1 MSRLSKIFRI
11 GPGGLVF
18 AGFLVFTSVAAPAG
32 PADIPGLARQ
42 KGPALV
48 TLKFVLKVSGPMA
61 DGDEESDTEITGVMI
76 DPKGVVLC
84 SNTQLAGFVGM
95 IKKMMGPM
103 GSQINATPTDLK
115 VLVGD
120 DTEGKEAE
128 LVARDTELDIAWVR
142 IKDPGDKPFDHIDLT
157 RSAKPE
163 VGQPIAIVRRMG
175 KFFNRVAVVTES
187 RIGGTTSK
195 PRTLYI
201 PSSTMGITL
210 GLPVFS
216 ASGELLGVMVSQT
229 PDSDESDFNPLA
241 MLNML
246 SDMQDSMTGLILP
259 ATEVAKATTRALENA
274 EKK

>member
-1 MSRLSKIFRI
+1 VVGVVGCALFSTHSA
-11 GPGGLVF
+11 F
-18 AGFLVFTSVAAPAG
+18 AGPT
-32 PADIPGLARQ
+32 DIPGLARE
-42 KGPALV
+42 KGAALV
-48 TLKFVLKVSGPMA
+48 TLKFVLKVSGPMV
-61 DGDEESDTEITGVMI
+61 DGEEESETEVTGVMI

-128 LVARDTELDIAWVR
+128 LIARDTELDIAWVK
-142 IKDPGDKPFDHIDLT
+142 IKEPGDKPYDHIDLAK
-157 RSAKPE
+157 SAKLE

-175 KFFNRVAVVTES
+175 KFFNRATVVTES

-201 PSSTMGITL
+201 PSSTMGMTL

-216 ASGELLGVMVSQT
+216 ATGELLGVMVSQT
-229 PDSDESDFNPLA
+229 PESDEGDFNPLA
-241 MLNML
+241 MLSML

-259 ATEVAKATTRALENA
+259 ATDVARATTRALEGMD
-274 EKK
+274 KK